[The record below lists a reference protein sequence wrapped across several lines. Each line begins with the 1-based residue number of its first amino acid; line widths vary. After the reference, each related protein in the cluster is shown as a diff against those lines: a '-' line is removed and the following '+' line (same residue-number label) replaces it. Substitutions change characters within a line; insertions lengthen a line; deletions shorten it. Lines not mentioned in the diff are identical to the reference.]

1 MRLQPCDNNIAV
13 VGAVFV
19 REKPKNRKDYS
30 NSKQL
35 CSSYTAYPL
44 NNPFRPISYG
54 GGDKM
59 VDLLN
64 IKTIFNDIIPIKE
77 WNRGRI

>member
-1 MRLQPCDNNIAV
+1 MCLQPCDSNIAV

-19 REKPKNRKDYS
+19 REKPNPRKDYPNNQQRGS
-30 NSKQL
+30 GS
-35 CSSYTAYPL
+35 TAYPR
-44 NNPFRPISYG
+44 NYPFRPISYG

-64 IKTIFNDIIPIKE
+64 IKTILNDIISIKE